1 MPASIKDGDPVR
13 VIVVGG
19 GIAGLTAAI
28 ALRNH
33 GHDVRVLEAREDTS
47 AGAGISLWPNAL
59 AALDRIGV
67 GDAVRSS
74 GGAVTAGAMRWRDGS
89 WIRRPDPGR
98 LVDAL
103 GEPLV
108 VIERATLRDVLAG
121 MLPPGTVQFG
131 VRVDGSAGLDAD
143 LIVGADGTRSVLAR
157 ELNGSLPH
165 TYAGYTAW
173 RGIADAGF
181 DPTLAGEVLGPG
193 GQFGL
198 VPLGPD
204 RTYWFATARLPEST
218 AFDDEAAYV
227 RGLVDGW
234 ADPLPRLVA
243 ATDPDD
249 LLRNDLYD
257 RPTAKVLHR
266 GRVVLVG
273 DAAHPMRP
281 HLGQGGCQAIEDAV
295 TLAECIGTGDDLPRA
310 TMRYASVR
318 RRRIRAVVRESE
330 LIGRVVNG
338 RPAAVWEALIRSSV
352 LVPDVVVRAHLA
364 TIASRH
370 AFSRTLE
377 SW

>member
-1 MPASIKDGDPVR
+1 MR

-19 GIAGLTAAI
+19 GIAGLTSAV
-28 ALRNH
+28 ALRRC
-33 GHDVRVLEAREDTS
+33 GHDVHVLEARGDTS

-59 AALDRIGV
+59 AALDRIGA
-67 GDAVRSS
+67 GDAVRAA
-74 GGAVTAGAMRWRDGS
+74 GAPVTSGAMRWRDGS
-89 WIRRPDPGR
+89 WIRR
-98 LVDAL
+98 LDAERFVESL

-108 VIERATLRDVLAG
+108 VIERAVLRDVLAG
-121 MLPPGTVQFG
+121 LLPSDAVRFG
-131 VRVDGSAGLDAD
+131 MSVSGSAGLDAD
-143 LIVGADGTRSVLAR
+143 LVVGADGTKSVLAR
-157 ELNGSLPH
+157 ELNGPLPH

-173 RGIADAGF
+173 RGIADTTF
-181 DPTLAGEVLGPG
+181 DRSLAGEVLGPD

-198 VPLGPD
+198 VPLGGD
-204 RTYWFATARLPEST
+204 RTYWFATARLPEGT
-218 AFDDEAAYV
+218 TFQDEAAHV

-234 ADPLPRLVA
+234 ADPLPRIVA
-243 ATDPDD
+243 ATDPAD

-295 TLAECIGTGDDLPRA
+295 TLAECIGVGNDVPAA

-318 RRRIRAVVRESE
+318 RRRVRAVVRESE

-338 RPAAVWEALIRSSV
+338 RPAALWGALTRSTALI
-352 LVPDVVVRAHLA
+352 PDVAVRTHLA
-364 TIASRH
+364 TIASRR
-370 AFSRTLE
+370 AFSRTVE

>member
-1 MPASIKDGDPVR
+1 M
-13 VIVVGG
+13 
-19 GIAGLTAAI
+19 TTAI
-28 ALRNH
+28 ALHRQ
-33 GHDVRVLEAREDTS
+33 GHDVRVLEARDDTS

-59 AALDRIGV
+59 AALDRIGA
-67 GDAVRSS
+67 GDAVRAS
-74 GGAVTAGAMRWRDGS
+74 GGSVTAGAMRWRDGS
-89 WIRRPDPGR
+89 WIRRPDPDR
-98 LVDAL
+98 LVAAL

-121 MLPPGTVQFG
+121 MLPPDTVQFG
-131 VRVDGSAGLDAD
+131 ARVDGSAGLDAD
-143 LIVGADGTRSVLAR
+143 LVVGADGTRSVLAR
-157 ELNGSLPH
+157 ELNGPLPH

-181 DPTLAGEVLGPG
+181 DPVLAGEVLGRE

-198 VPLGPD
+198 VPLGAD
-204 RTYWFATARLPEST
+204 RTYWFATARLPAGTS
-218 AFDDEAAYV
+218 FDDEAAHV

-243 ATDPDD
+243 ATDPDH

-257 RPTAKVLHR
+257 RPTATVLHR

-295 TLAECIGTGDDLPRA
+295 TLAECIGTGDDLPLA

-352 LVPDVVVRAHLA
+352 LVPDVAVRAHLA
-364 TIASRH
+364 TVASRR

-377 SW
+377 SC